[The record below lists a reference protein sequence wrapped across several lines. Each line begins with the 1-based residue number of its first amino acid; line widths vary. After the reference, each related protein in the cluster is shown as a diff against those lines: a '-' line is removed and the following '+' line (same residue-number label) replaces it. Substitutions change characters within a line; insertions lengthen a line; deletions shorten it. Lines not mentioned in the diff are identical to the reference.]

1 MPDSTTHAL
10 PSGGRHSAWLFLP
23 APALAGVAALL
34 AWTTALTEPP
44 AAGLLLATAWMSA
57 AALAASIAT
66 MVPLYRQ
73 ASERAVAMQSL
84 HISQAREKV
93 VLDSAMDAILS
104 IDHEQRIV
112 LYNAAAEQLFNWPR
126 AEVLGQPLDKLIPA
140 RFRAAHAA
148 HIARFGQTGVTS
160 RRMGDQTVLTGL
172 RADGSEFPIEA
183 AISQH
188 SEQGKQ
194 VFTVILRDVTERVN
208 AVNALTHSRAQL
220 RQFAGAAASVREQEK
235 SRIARELHDELA
247 QALTA
252 LKMDLSWAQER
263 LPAAA
268 TALAAKLDTM
278 QTMLGDT
285 VAATR
290 RIAADLR
297 PLMLDDLGL
306 LPAVEWLLNNFRART
321 GITCEFDLATPEL
334 ELTEPHATAIFRI
347 LQESLTNVARHAR
360 ATLVEVSLGRDDDA
374 VLLTVQDNGCGFE
387 VSGQRDPASFGL
399 MGLRERVYLLDGELT
414 LESRPGSGT
423 RIGVRVPLTAPD
435 AASQAGSFAAAP
447 NPAPPPGDR
456 A

>member
-1 MPDSTTHAL
+1 MQHSTPHA
-10 PSGGRHSAWLFLP
+10 PSSGGLHSAWLFLP
-23 APALAGVAALL
+23 GPVLAGVAAVL
-34 AWTTALTEPP
+34 AWTAALPEPP
-44 AAGLLLATAWMSA
+44 ASGMLLATAWVSS

-66 MVPLYRQ
+66 VVLLYRQ
-73 ASERAVAMQSL
+73 AAERAAAMQSL
-84 HISQAREKV
+84 QISQAREKN
-93 VLDSAMDAILS
+93 VLDAAMDAILS

-112 LYNAAAEQLFNWPR
+112 LYNAAAEALFNWPR
-126 AEVLGQPLDKLIPA
+126 ADVLGQPLDKLIPA
-140 RFRAAHAA
+140 RFRAAHAG

-188 SEQGKQ
+188 SENGNKL
-194 VFTVILRDVTERVN
+194 FTVILRDVTERVN
-208 AVNALTHSRAQL
+208 AVNALTQSRAQL
-220 RQFAGAAASVREQEK
+220 RQFAAAAVAVREQEK

-252 LKMDLSWAQER
+252 LKMDLSWAQAR
-263 LPAAA
+263 LPVAE
-268 TALAAKLDTM
+268 TALAAKLDAM
-278 QTMLGDT
+278 QIMLGNT

-306 LPAVEWLLNNFRART
+306 LPAVEWLLNNFRERT

-334 ELTEPHATAIFRI
+334 ELAEPHATAIFRI

-360 ATLVEVSLGRDDDA
+360 ATLVEVTLGRDDDT
-374 VLLTVQDNGCGFE
+374 VLLTVQDNGCGFD
-387 VSGQRDPASFGL
+387 VSGKRNPASFGL

-414 LESRPGSGT
+414 LESTPGSGS
-423 RIGVRVPLTAPD
+423 RIRVHVPLTAPD
-435 AASQAGSFAAAP
+435 AASRAGSSAAAR
-447 NPAPPPGDR
+447 NTAPPPGDP